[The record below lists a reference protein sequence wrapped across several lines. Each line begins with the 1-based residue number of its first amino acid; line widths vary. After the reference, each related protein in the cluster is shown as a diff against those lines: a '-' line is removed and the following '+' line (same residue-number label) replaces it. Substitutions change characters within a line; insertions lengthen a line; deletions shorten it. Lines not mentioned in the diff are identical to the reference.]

1 MVKSSRRPISIA
13 SVVIRLL
20 AGIIVTSAGIVWVS
34 EPDMNSLFGGLQIA
48 AGIALFVEAAYINL
62 VTPREGD
69 QTP

>member
-20 AGIIVTSAGIVWVS
+20 AGIIVTAAGIVWVS

>member
-1 MVKSSRRPISIA
+1 MVKSSRRPSGKA
-13 SVVIRLL
+13 AVVIRLL
-20 AGIIVTSAGIVWVS
+20 AGIIVTAAGIVWIR

-62 VTPREGD
+62 VTPRDAD